1 MTSKDLLYYLGLL
14 LGSFTLTYLLVL
26 KISLVMNA
34 KKILDD
40 PNGRSSHKKAVP
52 NLGGIAFYI
61 VLMLSF
67 FFVDTQ
73 DKLQHQR
80 PNSKQV
86 QCTLYAN
93 SNFNSSF
100 I

>member
-1 MTSKDLLYYLGLL
+1 MTYQELFYYIGLFA
-14 LGSFTLTYLLVL
+14 GSFTLTYILVP

-67 FFVDTQ
+67 FFVGAQ
-73 DKLQHQR
+73 DELQYQ
-80 PNSKQV
+80 
-86 QCTLYAN
+86 
-93 SNFNSSF
+93 
-100 I
+100 

>member
-1 MTSKDLLYYLGLL
+1 MTYQELFYYIGLFA
-14 LGSFTLTYLLVL
+14 GSFTLTYILVP

-73 DKLQHQR
+73 DELQHQR